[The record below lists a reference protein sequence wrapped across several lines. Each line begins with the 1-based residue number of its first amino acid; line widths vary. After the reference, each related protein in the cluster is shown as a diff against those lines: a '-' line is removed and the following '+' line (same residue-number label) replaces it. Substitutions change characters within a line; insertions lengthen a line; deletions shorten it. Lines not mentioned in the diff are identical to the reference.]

1 MAFKSK
7 ERAKEYSR
15 IYMQNKR
22 LKIRKIKFT
31 KENLE
36 KLETLWLKGLSAK
49 IISNKIK
56 GLTQTDILGQIRYLN
71 LRNKLEKD
79 QNKLR
84 IKNRKKIQYKKNK
97 PDILLKQK
105 NWAKKY
111 YSKPKNLE
119 KRKSQGRKNQINI
132 RTKLYDKFI
141 KGDRMPYWAYAK
153 KKISIGA
160 KKDNRSFNI
169 TKEYLEQQWINQKG
183 KCAYTDIP
191 LTIKKPGEGRQNLPT
206 VISFD
211 RKNNKKGY
219 VKGNVH
225 FVSAQVNVIKSNL
238 PEKDFVKLCKLIYL
252 KNKKLIN

>member
-7 ERAKEYSR
+7 ERAKEYNR
-15 IYMQNKR
+15 IYMRKKR
-22 LKIRKIKFT
+22 LGIRKIKFT
-31 KENLE
+31 KENSE
-36 KLETLWLKGLSAK
+36 KLESLWLKGLSAK
-49 IISNKIK
+49 MISIKIK
-56 GLTQTDILGQIRYLN
+56 DLTQKDILGQIRYLN
-71 LRNKLEKD
+71 LRNKLKKN

-105 NWAKKY
+105 KWAKKY
-111 YSKPKNLE
+111 YSEPKNLE
-119 KRKSQGRKNQINI
+119 KRRSKGKKDQIDI
-132 RTKLYDKFI
+132 RTRLYEKFLS
-141 KGDRMPYWAYAK
+141 GDRMPYWAYAK

-160 KKDNRSFNI
+160 KKDNRPFNI

-183 KCAYTDIP
+183 KCTYTNIS

-211 RKNNKKGY
+211 RRNNKKGY